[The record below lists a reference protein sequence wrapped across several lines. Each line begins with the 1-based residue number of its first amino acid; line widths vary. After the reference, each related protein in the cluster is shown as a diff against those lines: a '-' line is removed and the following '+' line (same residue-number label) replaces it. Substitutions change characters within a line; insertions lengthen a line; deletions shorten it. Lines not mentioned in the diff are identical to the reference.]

1 MNYLCFSNL
10 YLTVMVEDKLS
21 ELYCN
26 YSGHRPYSVVLLPGA
41 GSNRRYYRLGPDPSL
56 IGVAELQEMRMR
68 RSYI

>member
-26 YSGHRPYSVVLLPGA
+26 YSGHRPYSVVLLPV
-41 GSNRRYYRLGPDPSL
+41 PDPTGATIVLAL
-56 IGVAELQEMRMR
+56 IR
-68 RSYI
+68 RL